1 MKLIDIILLVIILGG
16 AIQGFRS
23 GFIVELFS
31 LLGVLLGVLGGFK
44 LMGFAM
50 VMLTRR
56 FNIDEKVLPYVA
68 FAVVFLVIVIVV
80 GLLGRMIKESVKQTM
95 LGGADQMAE
104 LRRLARGL
112 RSQAAEPSGLKPQSI
127 PFSQQGRSRL
137 IGVQDLPIGRDD
149 HNAWNATH
157 PVEGLH
163 QHGPFG
169 RRVSQCDMRSHGHA

>member
-1 MKLIDIILLVIILGG
+1 LKLIDIILLVIILGG

-50 VMLTRR
+50 LMLTRR

-95 LGGADQMAE
+95 LGGADQMAGAVLGLVRTAFMLSVVIWIADSLHFKALDQWTE
-104 LRRLARGL
+104 DSLFYTRIARFAPKVTDWVGDL
-112 RSQAAEPSGLKPQSI
+112 I
-127 PFSQQGRSRL
+127 PFF
-137 IGVQDLPIGRDD
+137 RD
-149 HNAWNATH
+149 
-157 PVEGLH
+157 VL
-163 QHGPFG
+163 
-169 RRVSQCDMRSHGHA
+169 

>member
-50 VMLTRR
+50 LMLTRR

-95 LGGADQMAE
+95 LGGADQMAGAVLGLVRTAFMLSVVIWIADSLHFKALDQWTE
-104 LRRLARGL
+104 DSLFYTRIARFAPKVTDWVGDL
-112 RSQAAEPSGLKPQSI
+112 I
-127 PFSQQGRSRL
+127 PFF
-137 IGVQDLPIGRDD
+137 RD
-149 HNAWNATH
+149 
-157 PVEGLH
+157 VL
-163 QHGPFG
+163 
-169 RRVSQCDMRSHGHA
+169 